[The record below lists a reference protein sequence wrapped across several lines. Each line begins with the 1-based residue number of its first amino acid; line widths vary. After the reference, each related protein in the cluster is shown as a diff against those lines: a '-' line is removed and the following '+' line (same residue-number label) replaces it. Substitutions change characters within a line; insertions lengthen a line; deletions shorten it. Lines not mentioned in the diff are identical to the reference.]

1 MAERDVTRNGRGQIV
16 SYDIDG
22 VYDSNQETPQYGKV
36 FLPTMDDTYGAT
48 KAEKLNRQS
57 LIQTID
63 ASFSDELLIPTTTV
77 SPQINI
83 NEILQESDYTES
95 NTTTSDNN
103 DGDNDDGPD
112 GQSG

>member
-16 SYDIDG
+16 SYEIDG
-22 VYDSNQETPQYGKV
+22 VYDSNEETPQYGKV

-63 ASFSDELLIPTTTV
+63 IIFSDELLIPATTV

-103 DGDNDDGPD
+103 DGDDDEGPD